1 MPPSKERREKL
12 NKIYVLYAWR
22 YRSQNKTNYGPLCFH
37 ALYMYE
43 NLTEPL
49 QDLWC
54 EVYNASMK
62 GHPGRNMGLDQ
73 LMEKI
78 NLAAKML
85 LEGAATDDR
94 ITAVLPEINVVHR
107 VELVHDIVLR
117 SNNFNPRKTGK
128 PDLEPDVAM
137 MLRMLH
143 TCLPWRIANW
153 PQASDI
159 NALTGR
165 KIGLGERAW
174 EMIKSGQADW
184 RDYASRKLTQFSFA
198 APSV

>member
-1 MPPSKERREKL
+1 M
-12 NKIYVLYAWR
+12 
-22 YRSQNKTNYGPLCFH
+22 
-37 ALYMYE
+37 
-43 NLTEPL
+43 
-49 QDLWC
+49 
-54 EVYNASMK
+54 
-62 GHPGRNMGLDQ
+62 DQ

-143 TCLPWRIANW
+143 TLLPWRLTDW

-159 NALTGR
+159 NAFTGSKVGR
-165 KIGLGERAW
+165 GEMAW
-174 EMIKSGQADW
+174 ENLKAGQADW
-184 RDYASRKLTQFSFA
+184 RAYATEKTTQFSFA
-198 APSV
+198 AVSL